1 VGLLCSNLRGIKH
14 KFLLQHIEFIMHDRI
29 HPDKAFN
36 GKIMKLK
43 YLVLGLLVVF
53 LTACKPGAQQNQFS
67 ATDITGAEFA
77 HTFNLTDHTG
87 KARTL
92 GDFKG
97 KVVALFFG
105 YTHCPDV
112 CPTTM
117 TDIKQSMK
125 LLEADADQVQVLFVT
140 LDPER
145 DTQEV
150 LAQYIPAFDKRFI
163 GLYGTQEQTA
173 IVTKDFKIFASKVEN
188 GGKSG
193 YTIDHSAGLYL
204 YDKSGKIRLYVDY
217 GTKPDVLAS
226 DIKKLL

>member
-1 VGLLCSNLRGIKH
+1 
-14 KFLLQHIEFIMHDRI
+14 M
-29 HPDKAFN
+29 
-36 GKIMKLK
+36 MKLK
-43 YLVLGLLVVF
+43 YLLLILFVT
-53 LTACKPGAQQNQFS
+53 LLAACKPSAPQAQFS
-67 ATDITGAEFA
+67 ATDVTGAAFA
-77 HTFNLTDHTG
+77 KTLNLTDHNG
-87 KARTL
+87 KPRTL
-92 GDFKG
+92 ADFKG

-117 TDIKQSMK
+117 TDLKQSMK
-125 LLEADADQVQVLFVT
+125 LLGDDAEQVQVLFVT

-145 DTQEV
+145 DTQQV

-163 GLYGTQEQTA
+163 GLYGTQQQTA
-173 IVTKDFKIFASKVEN
+173 TVTKEFKIFAAKVES

-204 YDKSGKIRLYVDY
+204 YDKAGNIRLYADY
-217 GTKPDVLAS
+217 GTKPDALAA